1 LTSRELAER
10 IAVLSLDKKALKVI
24 VLDLHQLTPV
34 TDYFVIC
41 SGESELQVK
50 AIVDHIEETLRTEN
64 NLKPWHVE
72 GYGNLRWV
80 LMDYV
85 DVVAHV
91 FRPEVRDYYGL
102 ERLWGDAPR
111 MEVSNEE
118 ND

>member
-1 LTSRELAER
+1 MTARQLAER
-10 IAVLSLDKKALKVI
+10 IAALSLDKKALNVVI
-24 VLDLHQLTPV
+24 LDLQQLTPV
-34 TDYFVIC
+34 TDYFVLC
-41 SGESELQVK
+41 TGQSDVQVK
-50 AIVDHIEETLRTEN
+50 AIVDHIEETLRVESN
-64 NLKPWHVE
+64 IRPWHTE
-72 GYGNLRWV
+72 GYSNLRWV

-111 MEVSNEE
+111 TEVSDEE